1 MKRHYGLAAL
11 VLAALLAGCSN
22 VAEDAEASVSGASTR
37 EESDTTETPAAEA
50 APAAAIT
57 TNEGVRVAVTTVA
70 ASHVLDEL
78 NAFVIGVPQ
87 TRLALPENLV
97 GLPEVGNAHAPDF
110 EIVTSLE
117 TELLVMDASFRE
129 AHEDMLEELG
139 IETFFFETD
148 SFSNFQNSILE
159 LGELIDRSE
168 EAEALVARLQSA
180 AEAAKSDLP
189 EELPT
194 VAILFGAGEDLMLA
208 TPASYVGDLVN
219 QLGVPNMAAQ
229 LEGAMFAPFLPISME
244 QLVAA
249 NPDAI
254 LRFAHASVENA
265 QEMFDSMFENPA
277 LAALDAVQNDLVF
290 DLNSDIFGVS
300 ANIRVEEAFSILGE
314 LFNGLQ

>member
-1 MKRHYGLAAL
+1 
-11 VLAALLAGCSN
+11 
-22 VAEDAEASVSGASTR
+22 
-37 EESDTTETPAAEA
+37 
-50 APAAAIT
+50 PAAAIT